1 MNRPAGTSRPSPA
14 VLGAA
19 LAGVLLLLQPPGLQA
34 QNASI
39 TGRVLSA
46 ETGEPIGGAEIRLEG
61 TRHGA
66 VTSEDGLFRMESLPR
81 GEHVLTIEYMGAKSK
96 RFRVDLGVR
105 ESVNVAF
112 DLEMKVIP
120 VPELEV
126 TVNDDIPVGKLY
138 SFHRRAETH
147 PGYFITREEI
157 EDRSTSR
164 TTDLLRQVPGL
175 DIGAPRLGGSTVTM
189 SRRDGCVPDYYVD
202 GARAPG
208 FDMDNLNPVDIAGI
222 EVYRGNSEVPA
233 EFKHADI
240 CGVIVVWTRDPSNWR
255 SFQ

>member
-1 MNRPAGTSRPSPA
+1 MSTTARSSHLSTALPAI
-14 VLGAA
+14 VFAA
-19 LAGVLLLLQPPGLQA
+19 VLLLLHAPGLEA
-34 QNASI
+34 QHATI

-46 ETGEPIGGAEIRLEG
+46 ETGEPIGGAEVRMEG
-61 TRHGA
+61 TPHGA
-66 VTSEDGLFRMESLPR
+66 VSSDNGLFRMEDLPE
-81 GEHVLTIEYMGAKSK
+81 GEHRLTIEYMGAKSEQ
-96 RFRVDLGVR
+96 FLVDLGVR

-126 TVNDDIPVGKLY
+126 SVNEDIPVGKLY
-138 SFHRRAETH
+138 SFHRRAESS
-147 PGYFITREEI
+147 PGYFITREDI
-157 EDRSTSR
+157 EERNTSR
-164 TTDLLRQVPGL
+164 TTDILRQVPGL

-202 GARAPG
+202 GARAPM
-208 FDMDNLNPVDIAGI
+208 FDMDNLKPIDIAGI

-233 EFKHADI
+233 EFKHSDR

-255 SFQ
+255 NFQ